1 MRMHKTIPGM
11 LDIHMGE
18 ITKYVKQNQIDA
30 IVNTASPTLMGSSR
44 ASVDKSI
51 HDIINKKLKHG
62 YKFKDEIR
70 KQLDGTTKEP
80 EDKIRCARGQAVVT
94 KGYDLCKDVI
104 HVVGPHCDGTQN
116 SMNRSWCCTSSCT
129 KVLESC
135 YKNIMQELKDCWDI
149 EAVAI
154 PIIGAGN
161 YGIPFELAT
170 RIAIATIG
178 NVLVE
183 WEAEDEEYFQRMPLK
198 KITIC
203 IYHQDIQKEKQ
214 HASYAQKILDKY
226 NIAFIKKHRVV
237 YQNSWS
243 AQTRYIYDLAK
254 NDTKRGYFTVARL
267 FRMLLLLMRT
277 AFMPILWLK
286 DIIGRYDWN
295 RRRGTVEIITFIKL
309 LLPIF
314 IYILIT
320 KGVTLGND
328 NIGYKFIILY
338 LMMDTITYLIC
349 LIVLSDIQ
357 RPSANVIRSI
367 ILLLVNYLEVS
378 LDFAILYYLYA
389 GCKVGFG
396 EMIGYS
402 VLDMTVVSQ
411 YMETSMI
418 KILDY
423 AKAGSQFFFM
433 TMAFG
438 YFANHLH
445 QREFRS

>member
-30 IVNTASPTLMGSSR
+30 IVNAASPTLMGSSR

-94 KGYDLCKDVI
+94 KGYDLCKYVI

-135 YKNIMQELKDCWDI
+135 YKNIMQELKDCWDV

-170 RIAIATIG
+170 RIATIG

-314 IYILIT
+314 IHILIT

>member
-1 MRMHKTIPGM
+1 MRIHKTIPGM

-30 IVNTASPTLMGSSR
+30 IVNAASPTLMGSSR

-94 KGYDLCKDVI
+94 KGYDLCKYVI

-129 KVLESC
+129 KILESC
-135 YKNIMQELKDCWDI
+135 YKNIMQVLKDCWNV

-154 PIIGAGN
+154 PIIGSGN

-203 IYHQDIQKEKQ
+203 IYHQGTQKEKQ

-226 NIAFIKKHRVV
+226 DIAFIKKHRVV

-314 IYILIT
+314 IHILIT

-396 EMIGYS
+396 EMIGDS

>member
-1 MRMHKTIPGM
+1 
-11 LDIHMGE
+11 
-18 ITKYVKQNQIDA
+18 
-30 IVNTASPTLMGSSR
+30 
-44 ASVDKSI
+44 
-51 HDIINKKLKHG
+51 
-62 YKFKDEIR
+62 
-70 KQLDGTTKEP
+70 
-80 EDKIRCARGQAVVT
+80 
-94 KGYDLCKDVI
+94 
-104 HVVGPHCDGTQN
+104 
-116 SMNRSWCCTSSCT
+116 
-129 KVLESC
+129 
-135 YKNIMQELKDCWDI
+135 
-149 EAVAI
+149 
-154 PIIGAGN
+154 
-161 YGIPFELAT
+161 
-170 RIAIATIG
+170 
-178 NVLVE
+178 
-183 WEAEDEEYFQRMPLK
+183 
-198 KITIC
+198 
-203 IYHQDIQKEKQ
+203 
-214 HASYAQKILDKY
+214 
-226 NIAFIKKHRVV
+226 
-237 YQNSWS
+237 
-243 AQTRYIYDLAK
+243 
-254 NDTKRGYFTVARL
+254 
-267 FRMLLLLMRT
+267 MLLLLMRT

-314 IYILIT
+314 IHILIT
-320 KGVTLGND
+320 KGVTFGND
-328 NIGYKFIILY
+328 NIGYKVIILY

-402 VLDMTVVSQ
+402 VLDMTVESL
-411 YMETSMI
+411 YMKTSMI

>member
-1 MRMHKTIPGM
+1 
-11 LDIHMGE
+11 
-18 ITKYVKQNQIDA
+18 
-30 IVNTASPTLMGSSR
+30 
-44 ASVDKSI
+44 
-51 HDIINKKLKHG
+51 
-62 YKFKDEIR
+62 
-70 KQLDGTTKEP
+70 
-80 EDKIRCARGQAVVT
+80 
-94 KGYDLCKDVI
+94 
-104 HVVGPHCDGTQN
+104 
-116 SMNRSWCCTSSCT
+116 MNRSWCCTSSCT

-314 IYILIT
+314 IHILIT
-320 KGVTLGND
+320 KGGTLGND

>member
-1 MRMHKTIPGM
+1 MRIHKTIPGM
-11 LDIHMGE
+11 SDIHMGE

-30 IVNTASPTLMGSSR
+30 IVNAASPTLMGSSR

-51 HDIINKKLKHG
+51 HDIINKELKHG

-94 KGYDLCKDVI
+94 KGYDLCKYVI

-129 KVLESC
+129 KILESC
-135 YKNIMQELKDCWDI
+135 YKNIMQVLKDCWDV

-226 NIAFIKKHRVV
+226 DIAFIKKHRVV

-309 LLPIF
+309 LLPVF
-314 IYILIT
+314 IHILIT
-320 KGVTLGND
+320 KDVTLGND

-411 YMETSMI
+411 YMENSMI